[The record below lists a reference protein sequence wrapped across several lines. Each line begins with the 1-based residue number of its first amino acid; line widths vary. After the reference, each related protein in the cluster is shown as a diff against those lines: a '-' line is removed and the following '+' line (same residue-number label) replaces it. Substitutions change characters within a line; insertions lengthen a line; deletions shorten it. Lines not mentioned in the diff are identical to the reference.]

1 VVARTGESLL
11 VEEVTD
17 EMLVAGTRDPEHLR
31 VAREL
36 GLRSALSV
44 PLRAHERVLG
54 VLTFVSAE
62 SGRRYTAAD
71 VPFAEDLGRRG
82 GLAIDNA
89 ELYSESRRVTAE
101 LQATLAPQELPL
113 LDGWEFADLYQ
124 QSGRTEVGG
133 DFYDVAV
140 LPDGRLG
147 VVMGDVMGRG
157 VDAAVAGS
165 RLRTATRV
173 LMTQN
178 PDPAALAR
186 AVDRYME
193 REALI
198 PLASAAYLLLDQVAG
213 EATVTLA
220 GHPPPL
226 LVHADGTTEFMDL
239 ARSTLLGVGPGVGP
253 TERVASNFAFEPG
266 DTLVL
271 FTDGLVERRGEDIEQ
286 RLEQLRTTVAG
297 RVHDGAWATDP
308 LGEVLAAVADSMLG
322 TERHDDVAV
331 LALRRHLAP

>member
-1 VVARTGESLL
+1 
-11 VEEVTD
+11 
-17 EMLVAGTRDPEHLR
+17 
-31 VAREL
+31 
-36 GLRSALSV
+36 
-44 PLRAHERVLG
+44 

-101 LQATLAPQELPL
+101 LQATLAPHELPVL
-113 LDGWEFADLYQ
+113 AGWEFADLYQ

-165 RLRTATRV
+165 RLRGATRI

-178 PDPAALAR
+178 PDPAALAS
-186 AVDRYME
+186 AVDTYME
-193 REALI
+193 REGLI
-198 PLASAAYLLLDQVAG
+198 PLASAAYLLLDQEVD

-226 LVHADGTTEFMDL
+226 VVRADGTTEFMDL
-239 ARSTLLGVGPGVGP
+239 ARSTLLGVGPGIGA
-253 TERVASNFAFEPG
+253 TERTAAAFAFGPG

-271 FTDGLVERRGEDIEQ
+271 FTDGLVERRGEDIGQ
-286 RLEQLRTTVAG
+286 RLQQLEATIAG
-297 RVHDGAWATDP
+297 LVRDSRWVGDP
-308 LGEVLAAVADSMLG
+308 LGEILTTVADSMLG

-331 LALRRHLAP
+331 LALRRHPAPR